1 MTVSGS
7 FGPTLL
13 LFFPEMPGSRRQR
26 FFFFLGKMFVLKV
39 GFLSRLCLCRSA
51 CTLLQ
56 FGISCTFRGR
66 GQGAGVTL
74 LEPNA
79 CRHVGSS
86 SKRNHI
92 CGVQLRV
99 CSTTSAD
106 EFNVRTPVST
116 RQSARFCGGPGLKW
130 ADEAEPL
137 CTATGTVLDRVA
149 RPRFLRSTFASV
161 RSAACKLVA
170 NYFSRLLPVA
180 I

>member
-26 FFFFLGKMFVLKV
+26 FFFFSREDVCFKGGVPQPALSLSLCMHFVAV
-39 GFLSRLCLCRSA
+39 WDFLYLS
-51 CTLLQ
+51 
-56 FGISCTFRGR
+56 GPGPGP

-116 RQSARFCGGPGLKW
+116 RRQERPLPRRPGPKMGGRG
-130 ADEAEPL
+130 
-137 CTATGTVLDRVA
+137 GTSLHSHWDC
-149 RPRFLRSTFASV
+149 PR
-161 RSAACKLVA
+161 
-170 NYFSRLLPVA
+170 
-180 I
+180 